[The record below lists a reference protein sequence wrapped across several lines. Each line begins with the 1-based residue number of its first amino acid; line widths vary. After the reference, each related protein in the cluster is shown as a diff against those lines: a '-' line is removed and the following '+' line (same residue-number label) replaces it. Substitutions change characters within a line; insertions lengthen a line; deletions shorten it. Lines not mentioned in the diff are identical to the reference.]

1 MDQTFT
7 VTGMTCG
14 HCEASVKR
22 ALLQLDPGAQVR
34 IDRGQNKV
42 QRHRAFCAERR
53 QGPGQRR
60 HAAARGAGRGHP
72 RGRLRSGA
80 MTAAIDGGPIN
91 IGQAA
96 RASGVSAKMVRHYES
111 LGLLGE
117 VARTDS
123 GYRQYRAADVHTLR
137 FIRRARELG
146 FSMTEIAELVSLWH
160 DRGRASADVKRI
172 AQRHLAE
179 LEQRIVALQDMR
191 RTLDDLLCHCHGDA
205 RPDCPILDE
214 LAAGSAPA

>member
-1 MDQTFT
+1 
-7 VTGMTCG
+7 
-14 HCEASVKR
+14 
-22 ALLQLDPGAQVR
+22 
-34 IDRGQNKV
+34 
-42 QRHRAFCAERR
+42 
-53 QGPGQRR
+53 
-60 HAAARGAGRGHP
+60 
-72 RGRLRSGA
+72 

-191 RTLDDLLCHCHGDA
+191 RTLDDCCATATATRGPTARSWTSWPPAAHPPEPSRASLRATLQTDMRGPSARHMRRAHCLATGTPWHVA
-205 RPDCPILDE
+205 RLGRTRHR
-214 LAAGSAPA
+214 GSRS